1 MPDQHLRDTLEEL
14 HKELQKAGSV
24 DDRSRELLRDVM
36 DDIHA
41 ILDPSAAEARPGSL
55 VERLREAVDE
65 FEETHPALTE
75 AVGRVVDALAKMGI

>member
-1 MPDQHLRDTLEEL
+1 MPEQDLRDTLEHL
-14 HKELQKAGSV
+14 HKELKQARSV
-24 DDRSRELLRDVM
+24 DERSRELLRDVM

-55 VERLREAVDE
+55 VERLREAVGD
-65 FEETHPALTE
+65 FEDSHPAVTE

>member
-1 MPDQHLRDTLEEL
+1 MPDQHLRDTLEHL
-14 HKELQKAGSV
+14 HKELQQAGGV

-41 ILDPSAAEARPGSL
+41 ILDPSAPEARPGSL
-55 VERLREAVDE
+55 VERLREAVDD
-65 FEETHPALTE
+65 FEESHPAVTE